1 MHFFLSFSFAVSPL
15 YLFCSCD
22 SPFSSF
28 FHFWRSIV
36 LYDFFMSLYE
46 CSHLSPPCHWE
57 NPRQPRER
65 EQKNENE
72 KKSIHRYPEG
82 NLYLPFV
89 MGSWNR
95 RTLGDSLNEVYAYGM
110 GTWQCGTR
118 SGPLLNG
125 ESCFFLFLRVFA
137 FAFAVCYILFCCI
150 SSPLTLLYCIF
161 LRSFPYYHFFF

>member
-1 MHFFLSFSFAVSPL
+1 MQFLPSTFFVLVIPPSLLSFIFGGQLFYMISSCLCTNVPISLPLATGRTPGSP
-15 YLFCSCD
+15 
-22 SPFSSF
+22 
-28 FHFWRSIV
+28 
-36 LYDFFMSLYE
+36 
-46 CSHLSPPCHWE
+46 
-57 NPRQPRER
+57 ER
-65 EQKNENE
+65 ENKKTKTK